1 MTSPAFLHRL
11 PSNAGRHLWL
21 GLALAGLVFI
31 AACKPQH
38 PEAPP
43 SPPID
48 VTVAKP
54 VQQPV
59 RNYQMFDG
67 TVAASREVSL
77 EARVPGYLDQINFQ
91 DGARVKQGDLL
102 FVIEQDQYQQQ
113 VKLSE
118 AIYQQAKQENDR
130 QNTMLAQRAT
140 SQAAVDK
147 ARSDL
152 QQAEANLA
160 LARINLGYTEIR
172 APFDGVMGRHLID
185 AGNYLAAGVSGVQLA
200 TIRRLQPVY
209 VYFSMNEND
218 VLRFM
223 RANGESI
230 KAGERLVGSLP
241 VYAALQ
247 GEDGFPHTGVLDFAA
262 SDLGS
267 STGALE
273 LRASFP
279 NTELGMVPGMYAQV
293 LVFSGPARQALLLP
307 FDAVMSDQQGQYV
320 FVVDDKQTAQRR
332 NVATGQRQ
340 GALIEVTQGLE
351 AGDAVVINGIV
362 ALSAGR
368 QVKAAEGTI
377 EPVALPGHGG

>member
-1 MTSPAFLHRL
+1 MTSSAIPHRIPA
-11 PSNAGRHLWL
+11 SATRHLWL
-21 GLALAGLVFI
+21 GLVLAGLAFV
-31 AACKPQH
+31 AGCKPQH
-38 PEAPP
+38 AEPP
-43 SPPID
+43 PNPPID

-54 VQQPV
+54 VQQSV
-59 RNYQMFDG
+59 RNYQVFDG
-67 TVAASREVSL
+67 TVAASREVNL

-91 DGARVKQGDLL
+91 DGAQVKQGDLL

-113 VKLSE
+113 LKLSE
-118 AIYQQAKQENDR
+118 AIYQQARQENDR
-130 QNTMLAQRAT
+130 QTTMLAQRAT

-218 VLRFM
+218 VLRFL

-247 GEDGFPHTGVLDFAA
+247 GEDGFPHAGVLDFAA

-273 LRASFP
+273 LRGSFP
-279 NTELGMVPGMYAQV
+279 NTDLGMVPGMYAQV
-293 LVFSGPARQALLLP
+293 LVFSGPDRQALMLP

-368 QVKAAEGTI
+368 QVKATEATI
-377 EPVALPGHGG
+377 EPAALPGHGG

>member
-1 MTSPAFLHRL
+1 M
-11 PSNAGRHLWL
+11 
-21 GLALAGLVFI
+21 
-31 AACKPQH
+31 
-38 PEAPP
+38 
-43 SPPID
+43 
-48 VTVAKP
+48 
-54 VQQPV
+54 
-59 RNYQMFDG
+59 
-67 TVAASREVSL
+67 
-77 EARVPGYLDQINFQ
+77 
-91 DGARVKQGDLL
+91 KQGDLL

-218 VLRFM
+218 VLRFL

-279 NTELGMVPGMYAQV
+279 NTGLGMVPGMYAQV